1 MRKFRYYSNNNKKK
15 ETCGVVLAE
24 NKKEAI
30 KFASSRKRLKADIFL
45 LLFSIDEVQD
55 GKFI

>member
-30 KFASSRKRLKADIFL
+30 KFASSRKSLKVDIFL
-45 LLFSIDEVQD
+45 SLFSIDEVKD
-55 GKFI
+55 EKFI

>member
-30 KFASSRKRLKADIFL
+30 KFASGRKRLKVDIFL
-45 LLFSIDEVQD
+45 SLFSIDEVKD
-55 GKFI
+55 EKFI

>member
-15 ETCGVVLAE
+15 GNT
-24 NKKEAI
+24 KEAI